1 MRDNVLY
8 NKQKYPD
15 QNTRFYGDFRTVFN
29 DIKSRQHRY
38 ILCTIVYTEKKI
50 KNNTSYAWIFP
61 I

>member
-8 NKQKYPD
+8 NKQQYPD

-29 DIKSRQHRY
+29 DIKSRQDRY
-38 ILCTIVYTEKKI
+38 ILCTIVYTGKKI
-50 KNNTSYAWIFP
+50 KNNTSYACIFL

>member
-1 MRDNVLY
+1 MLDNLSH

-15 QNTRFYGDFRTVFN
+15 QNTWFYGDFRMVFN

-50 KNNTSYAWIFP
+50 KNNTSYACIFL